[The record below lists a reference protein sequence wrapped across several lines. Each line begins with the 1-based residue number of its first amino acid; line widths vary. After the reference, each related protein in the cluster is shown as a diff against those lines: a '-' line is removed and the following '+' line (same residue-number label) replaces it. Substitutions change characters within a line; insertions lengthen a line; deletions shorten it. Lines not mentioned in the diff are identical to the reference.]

1 MATPPI
7 IVKISTATMYLPEVS
22 SNKLTQLVVRQNR
35 YLLLKAIEGE
45 REK

>member
-35 YLLLKAIEGE
+35 CLLPKAIEGG